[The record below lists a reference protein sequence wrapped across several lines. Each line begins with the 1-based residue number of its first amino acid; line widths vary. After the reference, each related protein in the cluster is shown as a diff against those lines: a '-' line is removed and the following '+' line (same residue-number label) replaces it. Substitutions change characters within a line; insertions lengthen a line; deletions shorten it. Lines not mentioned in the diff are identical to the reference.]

1 MPGLADLM
9 REAQKMQRELQKVQE
24 RIGAEAVEGNAG
36 GGMVTVAV
44 AANREKV
51 VRVTI
56 DPQVFDKNEIEML
69 QDLIA
74 AATEQALVKA
84 KERMEAEMKT
94 VTGGV
99 KIPGMM

>member
-24 RIGAEAVEGNAG
+24 RVGAEPVEGNAG

-51 VRVTI
+51 VRVAI

-74 AATEQALVKA
+74 AAMEQALVKA
-84 KERMEAEMKT
+84 KERMEAEMKA
-94 VTGGV
+94 VTGGM